1 MHGVDAKGQ
10 RIIPDPGTKQIAN
23 AIIGLKEKEA
33 AGEFTPRGQVDALH
47 ETLGRDQYGR
57 VRGVGGVR
65 LGVRKVYGDQYT
77 STSRSTTS
85 SVNSSPSIDV
95 EAMKAELREELRA
108 EMTQNFNAILAQMG
122 LPTFGAFTQG
132 NVPMQ
137 PVPTQPVPTQPRPQ
151 PELTEETPCELCN
164 QGDGHGRFIIVAYGS
179 VQPPR
184 DRPLLHN
191 QPVADIH
198 YVVSVED
205 IVPVSKHFLF
215 RCRMQ
220 ELVYSYCLIPLA
232 VIFYGRV
239 HWCG

>member
-132 NVPMQ
+132 NVPYAA
-137 PVPTQPVPTQPRPQ
+137 
-151 PELTEETPCELCN
+151 C
-164 QGDGHGRFIIVAYGS
+164 
-179 VQPPR
+179 
-184 DRPLLHN
+184 
-191 QPVADIH
+191 
-198 YVVSVED
+198 
-205 IVPVSKHFLF
+205 
-215 RCRMQ
+215 
-220 ELVYSYCLIPLA
+220 SYAASSTTGVNGNCLISQQLL
-232 VIFYGRV
+232 FLNMLFHRLTLNRV
-239 HWCG
+239 FF